1 MVRLPTR
8 FGAQFG
14 RLAPRLFEGRA
25 GRSRYRSPLDCAD
38 GHAVGKEM
46 RSGGGAFTDGP
57 TAQARILEGRGQV
70 GLVERADT
78 DGRPAAAAA
87 QASLAQGRK
96 VPGDRGKELP
106 VVVVP
111 PMPPGSAKSRT
122 NSLWTCLTIRR
133 FHKVAG

>member
-1 MVRLPTR
+1 
-8 FGAQFG
+8 
-14 RLAPRLFEGRA
+14 
-25 GRSRYRSPLDCAD
+25 
-38 GHAVGKEM
+38 M

-122 NSLWTCLTIRR
+122 NSLWTCLTIRQ